1 MSSEIV
7 KTLVS
12 CINKVI
18 LIQLRNNQIIQGKLQ
33 TFDEHMN
40 LILIESEDITDDK
53 VKNLDKIILRGNNV
67 LIISLPKE
75 YSILFCV
82 VLFLWFE
89 FS

>member
-1 MSSEIV
+1 LSSEII

-18 LIQLRNNQIIQGKLQ
+18 LIKLRNNQIIQGKLQ
-33 TFDEHMN
+33 TFDEHLN

-53 VKNLDKIILRGNNV
+53 VKNLDKIILRGDNV

-75 YSILFCV
+75 
-82 VLFLWFE
+82 
-89 FS
+89 

>member
-7 KTLVS
+7 KTLVG

-18 LIQLRNNQIIQGKLQ
+18 LIKLRNNEIIQGKLQ

-53 VKNLDKIILRGNNV
+53 VKNLDKIILRGDNV

-75 YSILFCV
+75 
-82 VLFLWFE
+82 
-89 FS
+89 

>member
-18 LIQLRNNQIIQGKLQ
+18 LIKLRNNQIIQGKLQ
-33 TFDEHMN
+33 TFDEHRN

-75 YSILFCV
+75 
-82 VLFLWFE
+82 
-89 FS
+89 